1 MPSSSIFYNVDIFCV
16 GVFMSVVENKI
27 SFKESELIQNI
38 VKKIN
43 AYMEQNGQTLFNL
56 AQTTGFAY
64 QPLHRLM
71 KGVSVPNLSSLA
83 MISDYLNCSIAELI
97 SDEFFIDVDVI
108 GDMNELPN
116 YKSFLKSRI
125 YIPYDEFMP
134 HISKKFILLAESEKS
149 IMNKVFYI
157 TNEIIGDGEFIVI
170 YKKQH
175 IQMNVV
181 LSSSKFIL
189 IEKNDKEE
197 RIPVEEIQV
206 LAKLFKYSIM
216 YDHTKNQIKN
226 SVITRSE

>member
-1 MPSSSIFYNVDIFCV
+1 MFYNVDIFFV
-16 GVFMSVVENKI
+16 WAFSMSIIENKI
-27 SFKESELIQNI
+27 SVKESELIQSI

-71 KGVSVPNLSSLA
+71 KGISVPNLSSLA
-83 MISDYLNCSIAELI
+83 MLSDYLNCSIAELI

-108 GDMNELPN
+108 ANIKELPD
-116 YKSFLKSRI
+116 YKSKLKSRI
-125 YIPYDEFMP
+125 YIPYDDFMP
-134 HISKKFILLAESEKS
+134 HISRKFILLAESENS
-149 IMNKVFYI
+149 TINKVFYI

-175 IQMNVV
+175 VIMNVV

-189 IEKNDKEE
+189 IEKNAKEE
-197 RIPVEEIQV
+197 RIPVEEVQV
-206 LAKLFKYSIM
+206 LAKLFKHSMM

-226 SVITRSE
+226 SVITGSK